1 MRSGDCVAFFCRH
14 TIICSM
20 QHMDMQAQ
28 ENSRHD
34 AMKNAMLQ
42 AIRALIQFDGK
53 ELSQLF
59 LKPATG
65 FEGYTDVIK
74 NPICLLDIM

>member
-1 MRSGDCVAFFCRH
+1 
-14 TIICSM
+14 
-20 QHMDMQAQ
+20 
-28 ENSRHD
+28 
-34 AMKNAMLQ
+34 MKNAMLQ

-65 FEGYTDVIK
+65 FPGYTDVIK

>member
-1 MRSGDCVAFFCRH
+1 MHV
-14 TIICSM
+14 
-20 QHMDMQAQ
+20 QAQ

-65 FEGYTDVIK
+65 FDGYMDVIK